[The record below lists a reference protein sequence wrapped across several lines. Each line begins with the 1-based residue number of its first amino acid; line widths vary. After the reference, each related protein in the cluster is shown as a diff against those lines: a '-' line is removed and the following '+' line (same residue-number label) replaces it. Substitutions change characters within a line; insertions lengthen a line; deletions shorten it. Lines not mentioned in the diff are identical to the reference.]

1 MAESVNRLGEYL
13 RARGPIELGYEK
25 LAVTGTEG
33 QLLVVYHAAPGSPA
47 EQALALLSGLA
58 ADAGRDSLSGPGGDP
73 GGGPESAPGAVGPRP
88 SPDGWLR
95 S

>member
-1 MAESVNRLGEYL
+1 MAESANRLGEYL
-13 RARGPIELGYEK
+13 RARGPIELSYEK

-58 ADAGRDSLSGPGGDP
+58 ADAAGQGTRTDPRSDP
-73 GGGPESAPGAVGPRP
+73 GSGPGAVGPRP
-88 SPDGWLR
+88 SLDGWLR